1 MKFITKHFRTTITKL
16 ALANY
21 TVLWLSLATPITLH
35 SLVVMPRVNKVN
47 VTCLKEI
54 KMESKQELKKHCTT
68 LSNKEL
74 IDLTLMNSFS
84 FFFSYLLMSSI
95 IFNVYIQMNIDM

>member
-1 MKFITKHFRTTITKL
+1 MKFITKHFRTPITKL

-21 TVLWLSLATPITLH
+21 TVFWLSFATPITYHYL
-35 SLVVMPRVNKVN
+35 LVIPRVNKVQT
-47 VTCLKEI
+47 VCIKEI
-54 KMESKQELKKHCTT
+54 KMESKQELKKHCTS
-68 LSNKEL
+68 LGNREL

-95 IFNVYIQMNIDM
+95 IFNVYIHVNVNK